1 MAKPIQRG
9 VEMQKLNPEIT
20 FTSARKDEANEGA
33 RISIRDPD
41 TILTTIVLLL
51 ACLALAVL
59 AHAVI

>member
-1 MAKPIQRG
+1 
-9 VEMQKLNPEIT
+9 MQKLNPEIT

>member
-9 VEMQKLNPEIT
+9 VEMQKLNPEIP
-20 FTSARKDEANEGA
+20 FMSAPKYEANEGA

-41 TILTTIVLLL
+41 TVLTTIVLLL